1 MMSPRMILLGKSSTG
16 EIGSTASA
24 LGSGAGQDGR
34 GAVTVT
40 RLARLSR
47 CVERNARLP
56 QQIILGGHHETS
68 PPSNFCIWP
77 RALPRSQLCRAL
89 QGASLSQ
96 PVRAVSCTVSARRR
110 VRPAARVLANR
121 LSEVWGQQVVVEN
134 KGGAGGNIGAAAV
147 AQSTPDG
154 YTLLIG
160 LDTSLTINP
169 HFYPSLGYDP
179 IADLAPV
186 TRLCTFT
193 NLMVVPNSSPAKSVM
208 EFVNYAKQNRGKIT
222 FASPGT
228 GTSPHV
234 SGELFKRMTSIDMT
248 HVPYRGGGPAYNDL
262 IPGRVDVMFATMPS
276 ALAQVHSG
284 VLRGLAA
291 TSAVRSPFAP
301 NIPTVA
307 EFGVAGFDVSD
318 GFGLYCQ
325 LRYRP
330 KSLEKYATTPSRR

>member
-1 MMSPRMILLGKSSTG
+1 MKLFRRKFLKL
-16 EIGSTASA
+16 TAGAAA
-24 LGSGAGQDGR
+24 LP
-34 GAVTVT
+34 T
-40 RLARLSR
+40 LSR
-47 CVERNARLP
+47 MAWAQAYPSRYVRLVV
-56 QQIILGGHHETS
+56 QF
-68 PPSNFCIWP
+68 PPG
-77 RALPRSQLCRAL
+77 
-89 QGASLSQ
+89 GASDPL
-96 PVRAVSCTVSARRR
+96 
-110 VRPAARVLANR
+110 ARVLANR

-160 LDTSLTINP
+160 LGTSLTINP
-169 HFYPSLGYDP
+169 HIYPSLGYDP

-208 EFVNYAKQNRGKIT
+208 EFVNYAKANRGKIR

-234 SGELFKRMTSIDMT
+234 SGELFKRTTRIEMT
-248 HVPYRGGGPAYNDL
+248 HVPYRGGGPAFNDL
-262 IPGRVDVMFATMPS
+262 IPGRIDVMFATMPS

-284 VLRGLAA
+284 VLRGLAV
-291 TSAVRSPFAP
+291 TSAVRSPFAA

-307 EFGVAGFDVSD
+307 ESGLAGFDVSD
-318 GFGLYCQ
+318 GFGLYMPAKAPAEIVRKVRDDTVSALAHPTVKQ
-325 LRYRP
+325 T
-330 KSLEKYATTPSRR
+330 LEEIAMTVVTSTPSELAALLKSETAKWGAIIKEAGLKAD